1 MNLVGYTCIML
12 IVRMQPKIFS
22 PFNRFNHMLPRFK
35 RETQDSFFTN
45 IIS

>member
-12 IVRMQPKIFS
+12 IVRMQPKI
-22 PFNRFNHMLPRFK
+22 FNRFNHMLPRFK